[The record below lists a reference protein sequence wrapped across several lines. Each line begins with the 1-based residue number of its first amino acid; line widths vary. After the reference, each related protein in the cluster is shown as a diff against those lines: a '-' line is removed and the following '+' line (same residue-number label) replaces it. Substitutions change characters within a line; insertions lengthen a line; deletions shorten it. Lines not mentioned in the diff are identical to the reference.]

1 MERLYKKELT
11 NNKNNPSTF
20 EYVDVQEIRDGIII
34 LKDGSLR
41 GVLAVSSINFDLKAS
56 DEQDAIILRYQQFLN
71 SLDFPIQILTS
82 SRRINVTEY
91 LQELEKQE
99 SAQTQDLMRMQIYEY
114 RHFVQNLTQVQNIM
128 TKSFYIIV
136 PFFPVEKNKKTLL
149 KNLFQTFNPES
160 VIVHKRDLLETY
172 KSQLFQRI
180 DHISAGLS
188 GIGLR
193 LVLLNTEDAIELLYN
208 SYNPSLKSV
217 NIVKDIESMETNLKI
232 QQ

>member
-11 NNKNNPSTF
+11 QNKNNPSTF
-20 EYVDVQEIRDGIII
+20 EYVDVQEIRDGIVV

-41 GVLAVSSINFDLKAS
+41 GILAVSSINFDLKAS

-71 SLDFPIQILTS
+71 SLDFPIQIITS
-82 SRRINVTEY
+82 SRKINVTEY

-114 RHFVQNLTQVQNIM
+114 RNFVQNLTQVQNIM

-136 PFFPVEKNKKTLL
+136 PFFPVETNKKTLL
-149 KNLFQTFNPES
+149 KNLFQVFNSES
-160 VIVHKRDLLETY
+160 VILHKRDLLETY

-217 NIVKDIESMETNLKI
+217 NIVKDIESMETNIKI
-232 QQ
+232 RR